1 MTKCSTAARFRSTC
15 SIPAPTSGSRNRR
28 RTSKARGNGER
39 LRCAIFNISYCSSA
53 LFQGMATSAEGS
65 KPAVKVFVATT
76 VMLTFISFWRA
87 SAIVLADLASSAYY
101 AGGDAE
107 KVIGKSAPWFILGVM
122 LFSYAVRALYIESS
136 SMFVRGGVYRVVKEA
151 MGGTL
156 AKFSVS
162 ALLFDY
168 VLTGPISA
176 VSAGQY
182 LAGFIKDMG
191 DYFHR
196 PLHFSDD
203 HFAAGLAVLVVFYFW
218 WKNTQGMHESSQK
231 ALQIMIITT
240 VMVVI
245 LIIWCTITVLRAPIQ
260 LPPSPLQ
267 PGVIPLNKESL
278 GWLNGTW
285 FAHLTWIILFVGFGH
300 SVLAMSGEETLAQV
314 NREIEHPKLKNLE
327 KTGLVIFVYSLLFT
341 SLVSV
346 FAVMMI
352 PDKVRP
358 DYFANLIGGIAMYLA
373 GPIVLKL
380 LFHGFVV
387 VVGVLILAGAQ
398 NTSIVGANGVLNR
411 VAEDGVL
418 TDWFQKPQPKYGT
431 SYRIINMIVGMQLLT
446 IILSKGNVYV
456 LAGLYAFGVI
466 WSFALK
472 SLAVLVLRYTEPENR
487 QWKVPGNVH
496 VGGKEVPLG
505 LILISAVLLITA
517 LVNLFTKSE
526 ATIAG
531 VTFSAVFFALF
542 TYSEHRV
549 AKERHGKPE
558 NLDQFRVYGNQELG
572 SGALGVRPGNILVAV
587 RDPRNLYYLR
597 DVLRNTDTNRQ
608 DVVVMTARLYH
619 REHSFSGSA
628 VVEASQVFDH
638 YEQELFTAAVAVAE
652 KEGKPVSLLVV
663 PATDVFEAIIVTA
676 QRLDASRIVCGF
688 SNKLT
693 PDEQAKSLGDAWER
707 LPEPRPRLILE
718 IHEPNGKI
726 HEYPLGPHAPRMRT
740 QDLELM
746 HKVWLDITSDPKYC
760 GAHHYH
766 IVAVALEEL
775 RRELNSDQRSEI
787 LQKLLD
793 EMHRDEAPGRG

>member
-1 MTKCSTAARFRSTC
+1 
-15 SIPAPTSGSRNRR
+15 
-28 RTSKARGNGER
+28 
-39 LRCAIFNISYCSSA
+39 
-53 LFQGMATSAEGS
+53 MATSLEGS
-65 KPAVKVFVATT
+65 KPAIKVFVATT

-87 SAIVLADLASSAYY
+87 SAIVLSDLASSAYY

-191 DYFHR
+191 LDLHR

-203 HFAAGLAVLVVFYFW
+203 HFAAGLGVIVVAYFW

-231 ALQIMIITT
+231 ALQIMVITT

-245 LIIWCTITVLRAPIQ
+245 LLVWCTITVLRAPIQ
-260 LPPSPLQ
+260 LPPNPLHA
-267 PGVIPLNKESL
+267 GVIPLNKESL

-285 FAHLTWIILFVGFGH
+285 FGHITWIILFVGFGH

-327 KTGLVIFVYSLLFT
+327 KTGLVIFIYSLLFT
-341 SLVSV
+341 SLVSF
-346 FAVMMI
+346 FAVMII

-373 GPIVLKL
+373 GPQSLKL
-380 LFHGFVV
+380 LFHAFVV
-387 VVGVLILAGAQ
+387 LVGVLILAGAQ

-418 TDWFQKPQPKYGT
+418 TSWFQKPHHRFGT
-431 SYRIINMIVGMQLLT
+431 SYRIINLIVGLQLLT
-446 IILSKGNVYV
+446 IVLSLGNVYV
-456 LAGLYAFGVI
+456 LAALYAFGVI
-466 WSFALK
+466 WSFAMK
-472 SLAVLVLRYTEPENR
+472 SIAVLVLRFTEPGNR
-487 QWKVPGNVH
+487 AWKVPGNLH
-496 VGGKEVPLG
+496 IGKTEVPVG

-517 LVNLFTKSE
+517 VVNLFTKYE

-531 VTFSAVFFALF
+531 VIFSGVFFTIF
-542 TYSEHRV
+542 TLSERHV
-549 AKERHGKPE
+549 ARERHGKPE
-558 NLDQFRVYGNQELG
+558 QLDQFRVYGNQELG
-572 SGALGVRPGNILVAV
+572 SGAMGVRPGNILVAV

-597 DVLRNTDTNRQ
+597 QVLAHTNVGKQ
-608 DVVVMTARLYH
+608 DVVVMSARLYH
-619 REHSFSGSA
+619 REPSFGGGS
-628 VVEASQVFDH
+628 VMEASQVFDH

-652 KEGKPVSLLVV
+652 KEGKPISLLVV
-663 PATDVFEAIIVTA
+663 PATDVFEAIMVTA
-676 QRLDASRIVCGF
+676 QRLDSTRVICGL
-688 SNKLT
+688 SNKLSA
-693 PDEQAKSLGDAWER
+693 DEQAKLTGDAWER
-707 LPEPRPRLILE
+707 MPEPRPRLTLE
-718 IHEPNGKI
+718 VCAPDGTVR
-726 HEYPLGPHAPRMRT
+726 EYAIGPHNPRLRP
-740 QDLELM
+740 QDVELM
-746 HKVWLDITSDPKYC
+746 HKLWLDITTDPKYA

-766 IVAVALEEL
+766 IVALALEEL
-775 RRELNSDQRSEI
+775 RREMSTEQRAEL
-787 LQKLLD
+787 LQKLQE
-793 EMHRDEAPGRG
+793 EMRRSEPN

>member
-1 MTKCSTAARFRSTC
+1 
-15 SIPAPTSGSRNRR
+15 
-28 RTSKARGNGER
+28 
-39 LRCAIFNISYCSSA
+39 
-53 LFQGMATSAEGS
+53 MATSVEGS
-65 KPAVKVFVATT
+65 KPAIKVFVATT

-87 SAIVLADLASSAYY
+87 SAIVLSDLASSAYY

-107 KVIGKSAPWFILGVM
+107 KVIGKSAPWFILAVM

-191 DYFHR
+191 VYLHR

-203 HFAAGLAVLVVFYFW
+203 HFAAGLAVIVVLYFW

-231 ALQIMIITT
+231 ALQIMAITT

-245 LIIWCTITVLRAPIQ
+245 LLVWCTITVLRAPVQ
-260 LPPSPLQ
+260 LPPNPLHA
-267 PGVIPLNKESL
+267 GVVPLNKESL
-278 GWLNGTW
+278 GWLNRTW
-285 FAHLTWIILFVGFGH
+285 FSHITWIILFVGFGH

-341 SLVSV
+341 SLVSF
-346 FAVMMI
+346 FAVMII
-352 PDKVRP
+352 PDNVRP

-373 GPIVLKL
+373 GPESLKL
-380 LFHGFVV
+380 LFHAFVV
-387 VVGVLILAGAQ
+387 LVGVLILAGAQ

-418 TDWFQKPQPKYGT
+418 TSWFQKPHNRYGT
-431 SYRIINMIVGMQLLT
+431 SYRIINLIIGMQLLV
-446 IILSKGNVYV
+446 IFLSLGNAYV
-456 LAGLYAFGVI
+456 LAALYAFGVI
-466 WSFALK
+466 WSFAMK
-472 SLAVLVLRYTEPENR
+472 SIAVLVLRFTEPGNR
-487 QWKVPGNVH
+487 AWKVPGNLH
-496 VGGKEVPLG
+496 IGKTEIPVG
-505 LILISAVLLITA
+505 LILISGVLLITA
-517 LVNLFTKSE
+517 VVNLFTKYE

-531 VTFSAVFFALF
+531 VIFSGVFFTIF
-542 TYSEHRV
+542 TVSERHVTR
-549 AKERHGKPE
+549 ERHGKPE
-558 NLDQFRVYGNQELG
+558 QLDQFRVYGNQELG
-572 SGALGVRPGNILVAV
+572 SGAMGVRPGNILVAV

-597 DVLRNTDTNRQ
+597 HILGHTNTVNQ
-608 DVVVMTARLYH
+608 DVVVMSARLYH

-628 VVEASQVFDH
+628 VLEASQVFDH

-652 KEGKPVSLLVV
+652 KEGKPISLLVV
-663 PATDVFEAIIVTA
+663 PATDVFEAIMVTA
-676 QRLDASRIVCGF
+676 QRLDSSRVVCGL

-693 PDEQAKSLGDAWER
+693 ADEQAKLLGDAWER
-707 LPEPRPRLILE
+707 LPEPRPRLTLE
-718 IHEPNGKI
+718 VCAPDGAVR
-726 HEYPLGPHAPRMRT
+726 EYAIGPHNPRLRP
-740 QDLELM
+740 QDVELM
-746 HKVWLDITSDPKYC
+746 HKLWLDITTDPKYA
-760 GAHHYH
+760 GVHHYH
-766 IVAVALEEL
+766 IVALALEEL
-775 RRELNSDQRSEI
+775 RRELSTEQRAEL
-787 LQKLLD
+787 LQKLQE
-793 EMHRDEAPGRG
+793 EMHRSEPN

>member
-1 MTKCSTAARFRSTC
+1 
-15 SIPAPTSGSRNRR
+15 
-28 RTSKARGNGER
+28 
-39 LRCAIFNISYCSSA
+39 
-53 LFQGMATSAEGS
+53 
-65 KPAVKVFVATT
+65 
-76 VMLTFISFWRA
+76 
-87 SAIVLADLASSAYY
+87 
-101 AGGDAE
+101 
-107 KVIGKSAPWFILGVM
+107 M
-122 LFSYAVRALYIESS
+122 LFSYCVRALYIESS

-182 LAGFIKDMG
+182 LAGFIEDIGRYVHHPMVFSE
-191 DYFHR
+191 D
-196 PLHFSDD
+196 HFS
-203 HFAAGLAVLVVFYFW
+203 AGVAIVIVLYFW
-218 WKNTQGMHESSQK
+218 WKNIQGMHESSEK
-231 ALQIMIITT
+231 ALQIMIVTT

-245 LIIWCTITVLRAPIQ
+245 LIIWCTITVFSAPVH
-260 LPPSPLQ
+260 LPPNPLN
-267 PGVIPLNKESL
+267 PGVVKVTKESL
-278 GWLNGTW
+278 GWLYGTW
-285 FAHLTWIILFVGFGH
+285 IARFTWIIMFVGFGH

-327 KTGLVIFVYSLLFT
+327 KTGLVIFIYSLLFT
-341 SLVSV
+341 SLVS
-346 FAVMMI
+346 FYAVMII
-352 PDKVRP
+352 PDGVRH
-358 DYFANLIGGIAMYLA
+358 DYFANLIGGIAMYLV
-373 GPIVLKL
+373 GPTMLKL
-380 LFHGFVV
+380 IFHAFVV
-387 VVGVLILAGAQ
+387 LVGVLILAGAQ

-418 TDWFQKPQPKYGT
+418 TDWFQKPQRRFGT
-431 SYRIINMIVGMQLLT
+431 SYRIINLIVGLQLLT
-446 IILSKGNVYV
+446 IILSRGNVYV

-472 SLAVLVLRYTEPENR
+472 SLAVLVLRFTEPENR
-487 QWKVPGNVH
+487 QWKVPGNFH
-496 VGGKEVPLG
+496 IGGTEIPLG
-505 LILISAVLLITA
+505 LIAISAVLLITA
-517 LVNLFTKSE
+517 LVNFFTKSE

-531 VTFSAVFFALF
+531 VMFSAVFFALF

-597 DVLRNTDTNRQ
+597 DILRTTDTNRQ
-608 DVVVMTARLYH
+608 DVVVMTARLYR

-628 VVEASQVFDH
+628 VVEATQVFDH

-663 PATDVFEAIIVTA
+663 PATDVFEAIVVTA
-676 QRLDASRIVCGF
+676 QRLDSSRIVCGL

-693 PDEQAKSLGDAWER
+693 SDEQAKGTGDAWER
-707 LPEPRPRLILE
+707 MPEPRPRLTLE
-718 IHEPNGKI
+718 VHEPNGKI
-726 HEYPLGPHAPRMRT
+726 REYPLGPHAPRMRP

-746 HKVWLDITSDPKYC
+746 HKVWLDITSDPRYC

-766 IVAVALEEL
+766 VVALALEEL
-775 RRELNSDQRSEI
+775 SRELNSDQRAEV
-787 LQKLLD
+787 LAKLLD
-793 EMHRDEAPGRG
+793 EMHRDEPSKGESKPPNCSPD

>member
-1 MTKCSTAARFRSTC
+1 MSS
-15 SIPAPTSGSRNRR
+15 SVPNIRR
-28 RTSKARGNGER
+28 
-39 LRCAIFNISYCSSA
+39 
-53 LFQGMATSAEGS
+53 
-65 KPAVKVFVATT
+65 PAVKVFVATT

-87 SAIVLADLASSAYY
+87 AAIVLADLASSAYY

-107 KVIGKSAPWFILGVM
+107 KVIGKSAPWFILAVM
-122 LFSYAVRALYIESS
+122 LFSYCVRALYIESS

-182 LAGFIKDMG
+182 LAGFIEDIGK
-191 DYFHR
+191 YVHH
-196 PLHFSDD
+196 PLVFSEDHFS
-203 HFAAGLAVLVVFYFW
+203 AGFAVLIVLYFW
-218 WKNTQGMHESSQK
+218 WKNIQGMHESSEK
-231 ALQIMIITT
+231 ALQIMIVTT

-245 LIIWCTITVLRAPIQ
+245 LIIWCTITVFSGPIH
-260 LPPSPLQ
+260 LPPNPLQ
-267 PGVIPLNKESL
+267 PGVVKINKESL
-278 GWLNGTW
+278 GWLYGTW
-285 FAHLTWIILFVGFGH
+285 ISRFTWIIMFVGFGH

-327 KTGLVIFVYSLLFT
+327 KTGLVIFIYSLLFT
-341 SLVSV
+341 SLVS
-346 FAVMMI
+346 FYAVMII
-352 PDKVRP
+352 PDHIRH
-358 DYFANLIGGIAMYLA
+358 DYFANLIGGIAMYLV
-373 GPIVLKL
+373 GPTVLKL
-380 LFHGFVV
+380 IFHAFVV
-387 VVGVLILAGAQ
+387 LVGVLILAGAQ

-418 TDWFQKPQPKYGT
+418 TDWFQKPQTRFGT
-431 SYRIINMIVGMQLLT
+431 SYRIINLIVGLQLLT
-446 IILSKGNVYV
+446 IILSRGNVYV

-487 QWKVPGNVH
+487 QWKVPGNFH
-496 VGGKEVPLG
+496 IAGREVPLG
-505 LILISAVLLITA
+505 LIAISAVLLITA

-531 VTFSAVFFALF
+531 VSFSAVFFALF

-549 AKERHGKPE
+549 AKQRHGKPE

-676 QRLDASRIVCGF
+676 QRLDSSRIVCGF

-726 HEYPLGPHAPRMRT
+726 HEYPLGPHAPRMRP
-740 QDLELM
+740 QDIELM
-746 HKVWLDITSDPKYC
+746 HQVWLDITSDPKYC

-766 IVAVALEEL
+766 VVALALEEL
-775 RRELNSDQRSEI
+775 RRELNSDQRAEV
-787 LQKLLD
+787 LAKLLD
-793 EMHRDEAPGRG
+793 EMHRNDALRGDSKPPDC

>member
-1 MTKCSTAARFRSTC
+1 
-15 SIPAPTSGSRNRR
+15 
-28 RTSKARGNGER
+28 
-39 LRCAIFNISYCSSA
+39 
-53 LFQGMATSAEGS
+53 MATFPEST

-87 SAIVLADLASSAYY
+87 SAIVLSDLASSAYY

-107 KVIGKSAPWFILGVM
+107 KVIGKSALWFILAVM

-136 SMFVRGGVYRVVKEA
+136 AMFVRGGVYRVVKEA

-182 LAGFIKDMG
+182 LAGFIKDIG
-191 DYFHR
+191 IYLHR
-196 PLHFSDD
+196 PLNFSDD
-203 HFAAGLAVLVVFYFW
+203 HFAAGLATIIVVYFW
-218 WKNTQGMHESSQK
+218 WKNTQGIHESSQK
-231 ALQIMIITT
+231 ALQIMAITT

-245 LIIWCTITVLRAPIQ
+245 LIVWCTFTVLRAPVV
-260 LPPSPLQ
+260 LPPNPLH

-285 FAHLTWIILFVGFGH
+285 FSHITWIILFVGFGH

-327 KTGLVIFVYSLLFT
+327 KTGLVIFIYSLLFT
-341 SLVSV
+341 SLVSF
-346 FAVMMI
+346 FAVMII

-373 GPIVLKL
+373 GPTSLKL

-387 VVGVLILAGAQ
+387 LVGVLILAGAQ

-418 TDWFQKPQPKYGT
+418 TSWFQRPHHRYGT
-431 SYRIINMIVGMQLLT
+431 SYRIINLIVGMQLLT
-446 IILSKGNVYV
+446 IFLSLGNVYV
-456 LAGLYAFGVI
+456 LAALYAFGVI
-466 WSFALK
+466 WSFAMK
-472 SLAVLVLRYTEPENR
+472 SLAVLVLRFTEPGNR
-487 QWKVPGNVH
+487 EWKVPGNLH
-496 VGGKEVPLG
+496 IGKTEIPVG
-505 LILISAVLLITA
+505 LILISGVLFITA
-517 LVNLFTKSE
+517 IVNLFTKYE

-531 VTFSAVFFALF
+531 LIFSVAFFTIF
-542 TYSEHRV
+542 TISEHHV

-558 NLDQFRVYGNQELG
+558 QLDQFRVYGNQELG
-572 SGALGVRPGNILVAV
+572 SGAMGVRPGNILVAV

-597 DVLRNTDTNRQ
+597 HVLSHTNTAKQ
-608 DVVVMTARLYH
+608 DVVVMSARLYH
-619 REHSFSGSA
+619 REHSFSGSS
-628 VVEASQVFDH
+628 VLEASQVFDH

-652 KEGKPVSLLVV
+652 KEGKPIHLLVV
-663 PATDVFEAIIVTA
+663 PATDVFEAIMVTA
-676 QRLDASRIVCGF
+676 QRLDSSRVVCGL

-693 PDEQAKSLGDAWER
+693 ADEQAKLTGDAWER
-707 LPEPRPRLILE
+707 LPEPRPRLIME
-718 IHEPNGKI
+718 VCAPDGTIR
-726 HEYPLGPHAPRMRT
+726 EYALGPHTPRMRP
-740 QDLELM
+740 QDVELM
-746 HKVWLDITSDPKYC
+746 HRLWLNITADPKFA

-766 IVAVALEEL
+766 VMALALEEL
-775 RRELNSDQRSEI
+775 QRELSTEQRGQL
-787 LQKLLD
+787 LQKLHD
-793 EMHRDEAPGRG
+793 EMNRPNPN

>member
-1 MTKCSTAARFRSTC
+1 
-15 SIPAPTSGSRNRR
+15 
-28 RTSKARGNGER
+28 
-39 LRCAIFNISYCSSA
+39 
-53 LFQGMATSAEGS
+53 MATSVEGS
-65 KPAVKVFVATT
+65 KPAIKVFVATT

-87 SAIVLADLASSAYY
+87 SAIVLSDLASSAYY

-191 DYFHR
+191 DYLHR

-203 HFAAGLAVLVVFYFW
+203 HFAAGLAVIVVAYFW

-231 ALQIMIITT
+231 ALQIMIVTT

-245 LIIWCTITVLRAPIQ
+245 LLIWCTITILRAPVVQ
-260 LPPSPLQ
+260 LPPNPLH

-278 GWLNGTW
+278 GWLYGTW
-285 FAHLTWIILFVGFGH
+285 FSHITWIILFVGFGH

-341 SLVSV
+341 SLVSF
-346 FAVMMI
+346 FAVMII

-373 GPIVLKL
+373 GPESLRL
-380 LFHGFVV
+380 LFHAFVV
-387 VVGVLILAGAQ
+387 LVGVLILAGAQ

-418 TDWFQKPQPKYGT
+418 TSWFQKPHHRFGT
-431 SYRIINMIVGMQLLT
+431 SYRIINLIVGLQLLT
-446 IILSKGNVYV
+446 IILSLGNVYV
-456 LAGLYAFGVI
+456 LAALYAFGVI
-466 WSFALK
+466 WSFAMK
-472 SLAVLVLRYTEPENR
+472 SIAVLVLRFTEPGNR
-487 QWKVPGNVH
+487 AWKVPGNLH
-496 VGGKEVPLG
+496 FGKTEIPVG
-505 LILISAVLLITA
+505 LILISGVLLTTA
-517 LVNLFTKSE
+517 VVNLFTKYQ

-531 VTFSAVFFALF
+531 VIFSAVFFTIF
-542 TYSEHRV
+542 TLSERHV

-558 NLDQFRVYGNQELG
+558 QLDQFRVYGNQELG
-572 SGALGVRPGNILVAV
+572 SGAMGVRPGNILVAV

-597 DVLRNTDTNRQ
+597 HVLSHTDTSNR
-608 DVVVMTARLYH
+608 M
-619 REHSFSGSA
+619 S
-628 VVEASQVFDH
+628 
-638 YEQELFTAAVAVAE
+638 
-652 KEGKPVSLLVV
+652 
-663 PATDVFEAIIVTA
+663 
-676 QRLDASRIVCGF
+676 
-688 SNKLT
+688 
-693 PDEQAKSLGDAWER
+693 W
-707 LPEPRPRLILE
+707 
-718 IHEPNGKI
+718 
-726 HEYPLGPHAPRMRT
+726 
-740 QDLELM
+740 
-746 HKVWLDITSDPKYC
+746 
-760 GAHHYH
+760 
-766 IVAVALEEL
+766 
-775 RRELNSDQRSEI
+775 
-787 LQKLLD
+787 
-793 EMHRDEAPGRG
+793 